1 MEFLF
6 AVSLTSSKD
15 REQKIELFFTMYD
28 VDRNGL
34 IDENEMRGFVEVMS
48 YERWLI
54 GFPFFFSRFMNY
66 WELI

>member
-28 VDRNGL
+28 VDRNGF

-48 YERWLI
+48 YER
-54 GFPFFFSRFMNY
+54 
-66 WELI
+66 